1 MMSHSDDD
9 PSSRTGTGWSR
20 VTTSRP
26 RQAFAAAL
34 MAPFLLFAGLF
45 VGTQVTPLSRF
56 LAQSSPPLPKWA
68 VVNFVDES
76 DEYLWGLYSTHTQL
90 RKLGMTPTVAHI
102 AMVSSAMSK
111 KSKALV
117 TEWLGPQQVVEFD
130 RDALLDKV
138 NRGLRQ
144 GVFLKLLAYN
154 MTDFEKLIV
163 IDNDVFIRKNIMH
176 WYDYPAPA
184 ATGARGMIE
193 WNSGAMVIEPS
204 TKMFNLLMEY
214 LPKVRRWTTRDR
226 MKEDWEPDEDDEED
240 TWTSNGGQQGFLSAV
255 YLSNVTNESIY
266 TMSYGHSVLTSDLE
280 DRPGN
285 EYYWKYRPHV
295 FQTVHFTRHKPWKP
309 NIASSS
315 PVVCGMMREWAA
327 SVKDAPKD
335 RLPKFTNDFM
345 RKCPPPKDFEL
356 ERLKAST

>member
-1 MMSHSDDD
+1 MSPSDDD
-9 PSSRTGTGWSR
+9 SYSRTGTGWSR
-20 VTTSRP
+20 VITSRP
-26 RQAFAAAL
+26 QQAFAAL
-34 MAPFLLFAGLF
+34 MAPILLFAL
-45 VGTQVTPLSRF
+45 TQVTRKSQF
-56 LAQSSPPLPKWA
+56 LAQFLAKSSPPLPKWA

-102 AMVSSAMSK
+102 AMVSSEMSK

-130 RDALLDKV
+130 RDVLLEKV
-138 NRGLRQ
+138 HGGLRQ
-144 GVFLKLLAYN
+144 GVFLKLLAHN
-154 MTDFEKLIV
+154 MTDFDKLIV
-163 IDNDVFIRKNIMH
+163 IDNDVFIRQNIMH

-184 ATGARGMIE
+184 ATGAQGRIE
-193 WNSGAMVIEPS
+193 WNSGAMVIKPS
-204 TKMFNLLMEY
+204 TKMFNLLLEY
-214 LPKVRRWTTRDR
+214 LPKVRRWTRDR
-226 MKEDWEPDEDDEED
+226 VNWEPDEGDEED
-240 TWTSNGGQQGFLSAV
+240 TWTSNNGHQGFLSAI

-280 DRPGN
+280 DSPGN

-309 NIASSS
+309 EIASSS
-315 PVVCGMMREWAA
+315 PVVCAMMREWAA
-327 SVKDAPKD
+327 SVKDAPRD
-335 RLPKFTNDFM
+335 RLPELTNDFM